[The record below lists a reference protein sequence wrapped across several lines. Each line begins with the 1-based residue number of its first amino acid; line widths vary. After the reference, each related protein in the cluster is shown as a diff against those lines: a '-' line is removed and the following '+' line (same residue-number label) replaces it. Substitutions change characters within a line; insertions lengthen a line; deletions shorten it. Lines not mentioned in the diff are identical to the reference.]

1 MTGQGEGCSD
11 EVPRIRKRGCGCFA
25 FECVNPMK
33 TRFTQTELLELEE
46 HINSHYAGVVVNSLQ
61 VVTKEVIKKLKEG
74 EEEKR
79 YTALCLTAELCQAY
93 KTCHLEILQKTGIWL
108 Y

>member
-1 MTGQGEGCSD
+1 ML
-11 EVPRIRKRGCGCFA
+11 A

-46 HINSHYAGVVVNSLQ
+46 HINSPYAGVVVNSLQ
-61 VVTKEVIKKLKEG
+61 VVTKKLKEG

-79 YTALCLTAELCQAY
+79 YTALCLTTELCQAY

>member
-1 MTGQGEGCSD
+1 ML
-11 EVPRIRKRGCGCFA
+11 A

-46 HINSHYAGVVVNSLQ
+46 HINSPYAGVVVNSLQ
-61 VVTKEVIKKLKEG
+61 VVTKKLKEG